1 MEQKISPK
9 ICKRNMKLFPLYR
22 AISFDYLFFYT
33 INFLFL
39 TQIKNISPSNVVL
52 EDAFYSLFIII
63 FQIPA
68 VLTIELIGRKKCMV
82 LGNLSNVIYILLVL
96 LSDSLLDLIIAE
108 IFASIAFSLKDVSD
122 LSLLNESI
130 PQAST
135 KSRIFAKLT
144 SKGLSGYFILNS
156 ISLMIS
162 GFIYT
167 INGYLPIIISLCIV
181 IFSFLISLA
190 FIDPIPENNDEN
202 YNNNK
207 NEKQNIDEN
216 NNNNNIDKEIQI
228 SKKEKIKETLKISI
242 NDLIISFKYIISSKR
257 LRSLILFSSIMY
269 GVITVLASYQV
280 SLLEEIGLPAGIIGI
295 VVAFLEITAS
305 ISSKK
310 QEKFHNK
317 FKNKSLSILGVTVS
331 LACILLGLSGY
342 LGNNIYI
349 ISIIAIFALSIKYII
364 VGIYQILID
373 RYYRNFTNEDIDS
386 KIFSAKSFF
395 NSISSTIL
403 GIVASLL
410 LNITNTKNSLII
422 IGFIFLVLF
431 IITINYMKT
440 RLGLNPNE
448 YDSKELKFDDLQLNK

>member
-1 MEQKISPK
+1 MEQKINPK

-39 TQIKNISPSNVVL
+39 TQIKNISPSAVVL

-68 VLTIELIGRKKCMV
+68 ALLIDIIGRKKSML

-96 LSDSLLDLIIAE
+96 LSDSLFDLIIAE

-162 GFIYT
+162 GFLYT

-181 IFSFLISLA
+181 ILSFLISTA
-190 FIDPIPENNDEN
+190 FIDPISENIKENND
-202 YNNNK
+202 K
-207 NEKQNIDEN
+207 LK
-216 NNNNNIDKEIQI
+216 K
-228 SKKEKIKETLKISI
+228 SKKDNVKETFKTSVQ
-242 NDLIISFKYIISSKR
+242 DLINSFKYILSSKR

-280 SLLEEIGLPAGIIGI
+280 SLLEEIGLPASVIGII
-295 VVAFLEITAS
+295 VAFLEITAS

-310 QEKFHNK
+310 QEQFHNK
-317 FKNKSLSILGVTVS
+317 FRNKSLSVLGITVS
-331 LACILLGLSGY
+331 LACILAGFAGY
-342 LGNNIYI
+342 INNIYI
-349 ISIIAIFALSIKYII
+349 VSIIAIFALTVKYIV

-373 RYYRNFTNEDIDS
+373 KYYRNFTNEDIDS
-386 KIFSAKSFF
+386 KIFSAKSLF

-403 GIVASLL
+403 GIIASILIG
-410 LNITNTKNSLII
+410 ITNTKNSIII
-422 IGFIFLVLF
+422 IGFIFLLLF
-431 IITINYMKT
+431 IIAIKYMKS
-440 RLGLNPNE
+440 RLGLHPDE
-448 YDSKELKFDDLQLNK
+448 YDKNEIKFSNIKLNKNEKINN

>member
-1 MEQKISPK
+1 MEQKINPK

-39 TQIKNISPSNVVL
+39 TQIKNISPSAVVL

-68 VLTIELIGRKKCMV
+68 ALLIDIIGRKKSML
-82 LGNLSNVIYILLVL
+82 LGNLSNVIYILLLL
-96 LSDSLLDLIIAE
+96 LSDSLFDLIIAE

-162 GFIYT
+162 GFLYT

-181 IFSFLISLA
+181 ILSFLISTA
-190 FIDPIPENNDEN
+190 FIDPISENIKENND
-202 YNNNK
+202 K
-207 NEKQNIDEN
+207 LK
-216 NNNNNIDKEIQI
+216 K
-228 SKKEKIKETLKISI
+228 SKKDNVKETFKTSI
-242 NDLIISFKYIISSKR
+242 QDLINSFKYILSSKR

-280 SLLEEIGLPAGIIGI
+280 SLLEEIGLPASVIGII
-295 VVAFLEITAS
+295 VAFLEITAS

-310 QEKFHNK
+310 QEQFHNK
-317 FKNKSLSILGVTVS
+317 FRNKSLSVLGITVS
-331 LACILLGLSGY
+331 LACILAGFAGY
-342 LGNNIYI
+342 INNNIYI
-349 ISIIAIFALSIKYII
+349 VSIIALFALTVKYIV

-373 RYYRNFTNEDIDS
+373 KYYRNFTNEDIDS
-386 KIFSAKSFF
+386 KIFSAKSLF

-403 GIVASLL
+403 GIIASILIG
-410 LNITNTKNSLII
+410 ITNTKNSIII
-422 IGFIFLVLF
+422 IGFIFLLLF
-431 IITINYMKT
+431 IIAIKYMKS
-440 RLGLNPNE
+440 RLGLHPDE
-448 YDSKELKFDDLQLNK
+448 YDKNEIKFSNIKLNKNEKINN

>member
-1 MEQKISPK
+1 MEQKINPK

-39 TQIKNISPSNVVL
+39 TQIKNISPSAVVL

-68 VLTIELIGRKKCMV
+68 ALLIDIIGRKKSML

-96 LSDSLLDLIIAE
+96 LSDSLFDLIIAE

-162 GFIYT
+162 GFLYT

-181 IFSFLISLA
+181 ILSFLISTA
-190 FIDPIPENNDEN
+190 FIDPISENIKENND
-202 YNNNK
+202 K
-207 NEKQNIDEN
+207 LK
-216 NNNNNIDKEIQI
+216 K
-228 SKKEKIKETLKISI
+228 SKKDNVKETFKTSVQ
-242 NDLIISFKYIISSKR
+242 DLINSFKYILSSKR

-280 SLLEEIGLPAGIIGI
+280 SLLEEIGLPASVIGII
-295 VVAFLEITAS
+295 VAFLEITAS

-310 QEKFHNK
+310 QEQFHNK
-317 FKNKSLSILGVTVS
+317 FRNKSLSVLGITVS
-331 LACILLGLSGY
+331 LACILAGFAGY
-342 LGNNIYI
+342 INNNIYI
-349 ISIIAIFALSIKYII
+349 VSIIAIFALTVKYIV

-373 RYYRNFTNEDIDS
+373 KYYRNFTNEDIDS
-386 KIFSAKSFF
+386 KIFSAKSLF

-403 GIVASLL
+403 GIIASILIG
-410 LNITNTKNSLII
+410 ITNTKNSIII
-422 IGFIFLVLF
+422 IGFIFLLLF
-431 IITINYMKT
+431 IIAIKYMKS
-440 RLGLNPNE
+440 RLGLHPDE
-448 YDSKELKFDDLQLNK
+448 YDKNEIKFSNIKLNKNEKINN

>member
-1 MEQKISPK
+1 MEQKINPK

-39 TQIKNISPSNVVL
+39 TQIKNISPSAVVL

-68 VLTIELIGRKKCMV
+68 ALLIDIIGRKKSML

-96 LSDSLLDLIIAE
+96 LSDSLFDLIIAE

-162 GFIYT
+162 GFLYT

-181 IFSFLISLA
+181 ILSFLISTA
-190 FIDPIPENNDEN
+190 FIDPISENIKKNND
-202 YNNNK
+202 K
-207 NEKQNIDEN
+207 LK
-216 NNNNNIDKEIQI
+216 K
-228 SKKEKIKETLKISI
+228 SKKDNVKETFKTSI
-242 NDLIISFKYIISSKR
+242 QDLINSFKYILSSKR

-280 SLLEEIGLPAGIIGI
+280 SLLEEIGLPASVIGII
-295 VVAFLEITAS
+295 VAFLEITAS

-310 QEKFHNK
+310 QEQFHNK
-317 FKNKSLSILGVTVS
+317 FRNKSLSVLGITVS
-331 LACILLGLSGY
+331 LACILAGFAGY
-342 LGNNIYI
+342 INNNIYI
-349 ISIIAIFALSIKYII
+349 VSIIAIFALTVKYIV

-373 RYYRNFTNEDIDS
+373 KYYRNFTNEDIDS
-386 KIFSAKSFF
+386 KIFSAKSLF

-403 GIVASLL
+403 GIIASILIG
-410 LNITNTKNSLII
+410 ITNTKNSIII
-422 IGFIFLVLF
+422 IGFIFLLLF
-431 IITINYMKT
+431 IIAIKYMKS
-440 RLGLNPNE
+440 RLGLHPDE
-448 YDSKELKFDDLQLNK
+448 YDKNEIKFSNIKLNKNEKINN